1 MLKNTMEQF
10 KTVEKWFSAQASI
23 ASSDPYQVVCDNY
36 SDLIRLLNTYSP
48 KKTEFRGIIGNDN
61 ENDKMKEVLENIIA
75 WLRRGINICPT
86 WIDYDGVNHFCEVN
100 RNIQIYKQELIDAG
114 YKYD

>member
-1 MLKNTMEQF
+1 MEQF
-10 KTVEKWFSAQASI
+10 KTVEKWFSTQASI
-23 ASSDPYQVVCDNY
+23 ASNDPYQDVCDNY
-36 SDLIRLLNTYSP
+36 SDFICLLNTYSP
-48 KKTEFRGIIGNDN
+48 KKWKFRCISG
-61 ENDKMKEVLENIIA
+61 NDKMKEVLENIIA
-75 WLRRGINICPT
+75 WLRHGINICPT